1 MVRARVRVA
10 ALAEGGVGEGIAVLA
25 RILADGVGEW
35 RLVRVRVR
43 VRTRAWAWVWVR
55 VRVR

>member
-1 MVRARVRVA
+1 MQRRSVL
-10 ALAEGGVGEGIAVLA
+10 LAEGGVGEGIAVLA

-55 VRVR
+55 GRVR